1 MEEILKLKSVTK
13 IFELEQDHSI
23 CLADFLNPRELLFRK
38 KPELCAVNNI
48 SFALHR
54 NECLG
59 IVGETGAGK
68 TTLCSVISRLLEASG
83 GEIYYHD
90 QDIAKI
96 KPFEFAKSDL
106 RKKLQMMFQDP
117 TEALNPAFT
126 AFRTIA
132 NPIKS
137 LLKWKD
143 KIAIEKKVKEL
154 AEKAY
159 FPLRLLDRYPHQ
171 LSGGEKARVGI
182 ARALATDPELLV
194 LDEPTSALDVSVQGA
209 VLILL
214 EQLRKDLDISYLF
227 ISHDLSVTRLM
238 CERVLIM
245 QKGSIIE
252 EGTVEELFKNP
263 REQHTKDLIDSIP
276 NFRREN

>member
-13 IFELEQDHSI
+13 IFQLEKDHSI
-23 CLADFLNPRELLFRK
+23 SFKDFLKPRELLFRK
-38 KPELCAVNNI
+38 KPELCAVNNV
-48 SFALHR
+48 SFTLYR
-54 NECLG
+54 SECLG

-68 TTLCSVISRLLEASG
+68 TTLCGIISRLLEASC
-83 GEIYYHD
+83 GEIYYHN

-96 KPFEFAKSDL
+96 PPFEFAKSDL

-132 NPIKS
+132 NPITS

-143 KIAIEKKVKEL
+143 KAAIEKKVKEL

-214 EQLRKDLDISYLF
+214 EQLRKDFDISYLF

-252 EGTVEELFKNP
+252 EGTVEEIFKNP
-263 REQHTKDLIDSIP
+263 KEQHTRDLIDSIP
-276 NFRREN
+276 NLLRRE